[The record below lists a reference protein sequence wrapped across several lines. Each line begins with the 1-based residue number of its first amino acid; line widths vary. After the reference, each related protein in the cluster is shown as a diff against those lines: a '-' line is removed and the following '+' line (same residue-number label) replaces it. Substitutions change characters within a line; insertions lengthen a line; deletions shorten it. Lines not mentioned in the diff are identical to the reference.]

1 MKAFRLLR
9 ADEIDAR
16 IAQVGSWG
24 CQLLLYKDARVD
36 MALLD
41 ETVGPENWQRKHEVI
56 NGNLFCSIGI
66 RCNYEWVWKMDI
78 GTESNTERE
87 KGQASDSFKRAGTC
101 WGIGR
106 ELYTAPTIFVKAEN
120 LKTLKDNGNGRWTC
134 KDYFTVNDIQY
145 TDRKIT
151 YVQILN
157 TKTGALLDY
166 GKKRVEEPE
175 EEDASAATPE
185 LVTIPKN
192 DGNVDTAEPAMF
204 SPEWMELHG
213 REKITDR
220 EIENL
225 KKACAEND
233 RGLTLD
239 KALTAARRKS
249 ASNLTYVQ
257 YVALVSQLGVLRKY
271 LPRIRTAQS

>member
-16 IAQVGSWG
+16 IAQIGSWG

-41 ETVGPENWQRKHEVI
+41 ETVGSENWQRKHEMI

-151 YVQILN
+151 YVQIRN
-157 TKTGALLDY
+157 EKTGVLLDY
-166 GKKRVEEPE
+166 GKKRIEESTE
-175 EEDASAATPE
+175 EVAPAATPE

-192 DGNVDTAEPAMF
+192 DGNVDTTEPEMF
-204 SPEWMELHG
+204 STEWMEIHG
-213 REKITDR
+213 KEKITER
-220 EIENL
+220 EVEIL
-225 KKACAEND
+225 KKACAENN

-239 KALTAARRKS
+239 KALMAARRKS

-257 YVALVSQLGVLRKY
+257 YVALVSQLGV
-271 LPRIRTAQS
+271 AA

>member
-16 IAQVGSWG
+16 IAQCGSWG

-56 NGNLFCSIGI
+56 NGNLFCSVGI
-66 RCNYEWVWKMDI
+66 RCNYEWVWKQDC

-106 ELYTAPTIFVKAEN
+106 ELYTAPQIFVRAAD

-134 KDYFTVNDIQY
+134 KDYFTVSDIQY

-157 TKTGALLDY
+157 NKTGTLLDY
-166 GKKRVEEPE
+166 GTKRTEELTDTVVEQSVS
-175 EEDASAATPE
+175 EDMVVATVPMTSE
-185 LVTIPKN
+185 
-192 DGNVDTAEPAMF
+192 EPAMF
-204 SPEWMELHG
+204 SPEWLEIHG
-213 REKITDR
+213 KEKITER

-249 ASNLTYVQ
+249 PSNLTYVQ
-257 YVALVSQLGVLRKY
+257 YVALVSQLGV
-271 LPRIRTAQS
+271 AA

>member
-1 MKAFRLLR
+1 MKEFRLLR
-9 ADEIDAR
+9 ADEIDVR

-56 NGNLFCSIGI
+56 NGNLFCSVGI
-66 RCNYEWVWKMDI
+66 RCNYEWVWKQDC

-106 ELYTAPTIFVKAEN
+106 ELYTAPQIFVRASE

-157 TKTGALLDY
+157 NKTGALLDY
-166 GKKRVEEPE
+166 GKKRIEESVEENDP
-175 EEDASAATPE
+175 AADPTNE
-185 LVTIPKN
+185 TTLKN
-192 DGNVDTAEPAMF
+192 DGNVDTTEPEMF
-204 SPEWMELHG
+204 STEWMEIHG
-213 REKITDR
+213 KEKITER
-220 EIENL
+220 EVEIL

-249 ASNLTYVQ
+249 ATNLTYVQ
-257 YVALVSQLGVLRKY
+257 YVALVSQLGV
-271 LPRIRTAQS
+271 AA

>member
-1 MKAFRLLR
+1 MKEFRLLR
-9 ADEIDAR
+9 ADEIDVR
-16 IAQVGSWG
+16 IAQCGSWG

-56 NGNLFCSIGI
+56 NGNLFCSVGI
-66 RCNYEWVWKMDI
+66 RVVREDGIAEWIWRQDV
-78 GTESNTERE
+78 GTESNTEHS
-87 KGQASDSFKRAGTC
+87 KGESSDSFKRTC
-101 WGIGR
+101 TNFGIGR
-106 ELYTAPTIFVKAEN
+106 ELYSAPTIFVKAED

-151 YVQILN
+151 YVQIRN
-157 TKTGALLDY
+157 EKTGVLLDY
-166 GKKRVEEPE
+166 GKKRIEESTE
-175 EEDASAATPE
+175 EVAPAAGPKF
-185 LVTIPKN
+185 VTIPKN
-192 DGNVDTAEPAMF
+192 DGNVDDAEPAMF
-204 SPEWMELHG
+204 SPEWMEIHG
-213 REKITDR
+213 RERITER

-239 KALTAARRKS
+239 KALMAARRKS
-249 ASNLTYVQ
+249 VSNLTYVQ
-257 YVALVSQLGVLRKY
+257 YVALVSQLGV
-271 LPRIRTAQS
+271 AA

>member
-1 MKAFRLLR
+1 MKEFRLLR
-9 ADEIDAR
+9 ADEIDVR
-16 IAQVGSWG
+16 ISQVGSWG
-24 CQLLLYKDARVD
+24 CQLLLYKDARAD
-36 MALLD
+36 MTILD
-41 ETVGPENWQRKHEVI
+41 ETVGPMNWQRRHVRDNANCI
-56 NGNLFCSIGI
+56 VSIWDEDKRQWI
-66 RCNYEWVWKMDI
+66 QKEDT
-78 GTESNTERE
+78 GTESYSEAA
-87 KGQASDSFKRAGTC
+87 KGLASDSFKRAC
-101 WGIGR
+101 VAWGVGR
-106 ELYTAPTIFVKAEN
+106 ELYTAPTIFVKAAD
-120 LKTLKDNGNGRWTC
+120 LKTLKDTGNGRWTC

-157 TKTGALLDY
+157 NKTGVLLDY
-166 GKKRVEEPE
+166 GKKRIEESTE
-175 EEDASAATPE
+175 EVAPAAGPKF
-185 LVTIPKN
+185 VTIPKN
-192 DGNVDTAEPAMF
+192 DGNVDDAEPAMF
-204 SPEWMELHG
+204 SPEWMEIHG

-257 YVALVSQLGVLRKY
+257 YVALVSQLGV
-271 LPRIRTAQS
+271 AA